1 MNRAR
6 WDRVQALFHEALP
19 LPDGERRAFLED
31 AAEGDEALVGDV
43 LGMLAQDARGDSIL
57 DRGVGPAAEAVI
69 GRLDEA
75 MLGRQLFGPYRLL
88 RILGEGGMGVV
99 YLADRAD
106 LGSQAAIKILPDA
119 WLSPGRR
126 ERFLAEQRTLAQLND
141 PGIARLYDAD
151 TLPDGTPWFAM
162 EFVDGEPLT
171 AWCRS
176 HQCGIRERLAL
187 FRTVCEAVRHAHQH
201 AVIHRDLKPS
211 NIMVRADGVVK
222 LLDFGIAKQLEAV
235 DLPADQTRT
244 GLRALTPA
252 YAAPEQLRG
261 GRVGVHS
268 DVYSL
273 GVVLYELLAG
283 RLPHDLSGRSPDEA
297 AAIIAAQ
304 EPPRPSVA
312 ARETAARAGDLWSAL
327 GAGAWADLDVLCL
340 TAMRADPARRYRTV
354 DALLAEVDRFLDGRP
369 LEARPDTVGYRLGKF
384 VRRHA
389 AAVGSGVTI
398 ALLVIGLVA
407 FYTLRLA
414 RARNAALAEAARTDQ
429 IQRFMLNLFQ
439 GGEEDVAPADS
450 LRVVTLLEGGVQQAG
465 TLDREPE
472 VQEELYLTLG
482 SVFQRLGKL
491 DRADSL
497 IAKARAQR
505 AARLGPEDPALA
517 RVDVALGRLRLD
529 QARFEDAEAL
539 VRRGLASA
547 RASLPADHPTVVD
560 ATVTLGQVLQK
571 RGRYDEAIGILGEV
585 VRRDSTAG
593 DAAPDRAAHLRELAN
608 AHFYAGHYPAADS
621 LGRRVLALHEQRY
634 GRRHPEV
641 ATDLASLG
649 EIEVMLGRYA
659 AAESSYAQAL
669 AITEGWYGED
679 HPEVAANLTRLGRAL
694 TYERKL
700 PEANAALER
709 AFAIQERV
717 FGPVHPQVAEA
728 LNELGNAAW
737 TAGELDLAEA
747 RFRRVVAIYRQ
758 VFGTQHQFVAVAM
771 SNLASVLSE
780 KKDYHTAEDLFRQ
793 AIAIY
798 DAVLSP
804 GHVNAGIGHIKLGRT
819 LLRQRRFREATV
831 ETRAGYDI
839 LVRQTD
845 PATSFLR
852 AARKDL
858 AAAFDSLGEPAQA
871 ARFHAELADTIP
883 PATAVARPA
892 T

>member
-1 MNRAR
+1 
-6 WDRVQALFHEALP
+6 
-19 LPDGERRAFLED
+19 G
-31 AAEGDEALVGDV
+31 AA
-43 LGMLAQDARGDSIL
+43 
-57 DRGVGPAAEAVI
+57 
-69 GRLDEA
+69 
-75 MLGRQLFGPYRLL
+75 
-88 RILGEGGMGVV
+88 
-99 YLADRAD
+99 
-106 LGSQAAIKILPDA
+106 
-119 WLSPGRR
+119 
-126 ERFLAEQRTLAQLND
+126 
-141 PGIARLYDAD
+141 
-151 TLPDGTPWFAM
+151 
-162 EFVDGEPLT
+162 
-171 AWCRS
+171 
-176 HQCGIRERLAL
+176 
-187 FRTVCEAVRHAHQH
+187 
-201 AVIHRDLKPS
+201 
-211 NIMVRADGVVK
+211 
-222 LLDFGIAKQLEAV
+222 
-235 DLPADQTRT
+235 
-244 GLRALTPA
+244 
-252 YAAPEQLRG
+252 
-261 GRVGVHS
+261 
-268 DVYSL
+268 
-273 GVVLYELLAG
+273 
-283 RLPHDLSGRSPDEA
+283 
-297 AAIIAAQ
+297 
-304 EPPRPSVA
+304 
-312 ARETAARAGDLWSAL
+312 
-327 GAGAWADLDVLCL
+327 AWADLDVLCL
-340 TAMRADPARRYRTV
+340 TALHAEPSRRYRTV

-389 AAVGSGVTI
+389 AAVSSGI
-398 ALLVIGLVA
+398 AITLLVIGLVA
-407 FYTLRLA
+407 FYTFRLA
-414 RARNAALAEAARTDQ
+414 RARNAALAEAARTEQ

-450 LRVVTLLEGGVQQAG
+450 LRVVSLLEGGVQQAG

-497 IAKARAQR
+497 IGKALAQR
-505 AARLGPEDPALA
+505 TARLGANAPGLA
-517 RVDVALGRLRLD
+517 RGTVALGRLRLD
-529 QARFEDAEAL
+529 QARFEEAESL
-539 VRRGLASA
+539 VRHGLDRA
-547 RASLPADHPTVVD
+547 RATLPDDHPTVVD

-571 RGRYDEAIGILGEV
+571 RGRYDEAIGILAAV
-585 VRRDSTAG
+585 VQRDSLAG
-593 DAAPDRAAHLRELAN
+593 EAAPDRAAHLRELAN

-634 GRRHPEV
+634 GRQHPEV

-669 AITEGWYGED
+669 AITEGWYGAD

-694 TYERKL
+694 TYERKV

-737 TAGELDLAEA
+737 TAGDLDLAEA

-758 VFGTQHQFVAVAM
+758 VFGEQHQFVAVAM

-780 KKDYHTAEDLFRQ
+780 KKDYHTAEDLFRR
-793 AIAIY
+793 AITIY

-819 LLRQRRFREATV
+819 LLRQRRYREATI

-858 AAAFDSLGEPAQA
+858 AAAFDSLGDSTQA
-871 ARFHAELADTIP
+871 ARFRAELADTLP
-883 PATAVARPA
+883 RAVARPA